1 MSDATVRSD
10 LASGFHMSL
19 FNEADVSAQTLAR
32 ARTGEA
38 AAHEAIYRA
47 FSRPAYTLIRRI
59 VARPAVAEELLQDVF
74 VEVLRSLGG
83 FSGQGSFAG
92 WVRSIAVSK
101 ALMYLRSPW
110 HRSLKWLDLDG
121 SDELRDQLSNGDHPG
136 AASHRESDLERA
148 LSQLPAITR
157 SIVWLHDVEGYTH
170 GEIARLFGRTASF
183 SKSQLSRAHERLRG
197 LLEPEAPGSETG
209 AAVCTPASRNY

>member
-1 MSDATVRSD
+1 
-10 LASGFHMSL
+10 MSL
-19 FNEADVSAQTLAR
+19 FNEADVSAETLAR
-32 ARTGEA
+32 ARNGEA
-38 AAHEAIYRA
+38 AAHESIYRA

-74 VEVLRSLGG
+74 VEVLRSLGN
-83 FSGQGSFAG
+83 FSGHGSFAG

-110 HRSLKWLDLDG
+110 HRSVQWLGPDG
-121 SDELRDQLSNGDHPG
+121 NEDLRDHLSDGNHPG
-136 AASHRESDLERA
+136 AADNRDADLERA
-148 LSQLPAITR
+148 LVQLPAITR

-183 SKSQLSRAHERLRG
+183 SKSQLSRAHERLRE
-197 LLEPEAPGSETG
+197 LLEPEALESGSG
-209 AAVCTPASRNY
+209 AATCTPASRNY